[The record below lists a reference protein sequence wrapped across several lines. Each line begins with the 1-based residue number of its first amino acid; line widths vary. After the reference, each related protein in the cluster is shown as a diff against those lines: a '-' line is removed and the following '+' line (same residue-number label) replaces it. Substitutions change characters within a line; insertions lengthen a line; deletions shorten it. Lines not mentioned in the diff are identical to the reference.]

1 MMRAALLCNIC
12 MSAIEV
18 ELPYLPETRDNL
30 FLIVLCRHMALK
42 TKIIWFATEAFFK
55 LVIRN
60 ERGQIFH

>member
-42 TKIIWFATEAFFK
+42 TKII
-55 LVIRN
+55 
-60 ERGQIFH
+60 